1 MRKRNVILA
10 VLFALLTAGVANA
23 ALPKKVSGWYGYNA
37 VATSTATT
45 SVWYAAPES
54 DPVDVTDKI
63 VNPNFNNGKDGW
75 EGNFGN
81 GAVKAT
87 SVNPLITSFGGG
99 FDVHQTITGLTPGCY
114 TLKVQAFAREKSNA
128 DIVNAVAAGTE
139 TYDVQA
145 YLYAGNAEV
154 KVLHIAYNG
163 TDGMPDSSGDAANV
177 FNAGSYDQSLD
188 FVVGSNGTTTI
199 GIKNLSSNS
208 VSYVGYDNFR
218 LYYTG
223 EFEGGIEDIADLG
236 DLPLLTTDESNPIL
250 YRINNTRRTAQGKA
264 NWWDSFNGITT
275 NKDDAALVYF
285 TGKYVGDN
293 LKVKIHLNEST
304 YTLAGDFTW
313 AVEGIDW
320 YIKEFTSAQGGPY
333 KGVIISNSPN
343 FPNAYGDVTNA
354 DGTGC
359 WYVGSS
365 NASPWMYGGQWDGS
379 IFTCE
384 INDPSQIDY
393 VAALI
398 SKVPEGKMNADVQA
412 ELDNAIA
419 ALQADAT
426 VKNYEALQ
434 ALIADAKAS
443 IAAYDLVKSTLNGA
457 DALNETAKAIFNE
470 KAADIIAAYNNGTLT
485 TDVADTV
492 AAIKAAIAEAA
503 KAGIQEG
510 DNISSLIIN
519 GTFDVKGDETGW
531 KVERYDGNNPADF
544 KNGVVTGRGFYRL
557 TQTIEG
563 LPAGTYTLSAQ
574 AFTRPMDNGPLAEA
588 IAAGQDIVN
597 EAYIFANGDSV
608 KVHLI
613 TDVPEGHAVPNGS
626 GEVATAFADGC
637 YPVSVTV
644 EVGEDGVLTFGFV
657 NWNNVWDN
665 YAGVDNFTLTFDK
678 AAEPTPQPNVEKNVL
693 NDESYNF
700 EGGTTGGW
708 KMQGYNNNEGN
719 ATATAVKP
727 GYEGS
732 AYCMQLSNPTATANA
747 YEAQLPISLPSSYIG
762 EYTLTFFAKA
772 SEEGAEIQF
781 GAQHSPWSADN
792 KEWQPATTVLTTE
805 WQQYTIDCI
814 LGDEYIAQGGVN
826 TLYINFGH
834 VVGTV
839 ELDRIAFVPVNDVPE
854 IKYVWRSLVDN
865 GNLVTADTH
874 NYIVKEN
881 GGANPGA
888 LLPGTITE
896 GIGPEG
902 GNAIKL
908 TSYAGAS
915 QDWDAQFFIALND
928 SLPAGTQFKVS
939 FDYMGSAAVS
949 VGTQS
954 HGAPGDYK
962 HWACIGNADFT
973 TEWKHF
979 EYEGT
984 VDGGANNMQS
994 IAFNLSVNREEDID
1008 FFFSNFKAEAYLM
1021 ITPQPNVEGNIL
1033 NEDSYN
1039 FEKGL
1044 TGGWQMQGYNNNGG
1058 NATAKAVEPGYEGS
1072 AYSLQLSNPSAAD
1085 AVYGAQLPISL
1096 GGEYTGN
1103 FELSFY
1109 AKASEE
1115 GAEIQFGAQH
1125 SPWSADNKEWFAP
1138 TTTLTTDWQKYTIDV
1153 EIGDDYAD
1161 QGGINTLYINFG
1173 HMVGTVDL
1181 DRIALVPVEKPEP
1194 GPEPNPYDYTF
1205 ESYVGNSYEEYQAN
1219 VDMAGILADLGAESL
1234 NEVNIF
1240 AVLGDGTLDPNY
1252 QVGNTDGWRNADGM
1266 WQSWGADARY
1276 CVKADF
1282 TLPENQIYYV
1292 GGMYEQTKEPAT
1304 YTATFAFV
1312 KKPYVPAPAF
1322 EEIAQDQGTQY
1333 DDFTRAT
1340 VEYGDGYTE
1349 YTVTGDLHVAIKNK
1363 GEDGNGIDV
1372 TNCEKVVIE
1381 FAEPVPAGW
1390 KVSYS
1395 GVQSPDAW
1403 LDVPEGATSYTIQIA
1418 GTEYA
1423 ETGILPEFTLMVG
1436 WSGATPEKPLSCK
1449 VVGIY
1454 KYFIPVGGGEEGN
1467 TDGIT
1472 PTLPEIPVVTND
1484 GEVEEEVCDTV
1495 YVNVTL
1501 KYVERPDVTLNI
1513 VGEEDANFTVETFAN
1528 GYNLPF
1534 EGSIDLAAGLEAI
1547 GCDAETAEVYAYYT
1561 DEEGNPVFVAGAN
1574 KQSSYDGWFY
1584 LDGTPKSWGEIN
1596 SSEDN
1601 RGIYVKFDPTREDA
1615 VYEIGTFPSTT
1626 CGYDSTSY
1634 TVKWVIANP
1643 ETGKGYCYNITVTGE
1658 AEAVAING
1666 LKNGKQID
1674 WKNAYDLTGRKV
1686 ASPVK
1691 GNIYI
1696 VNGKKVLFK

>member
-37 VATSTATT
+37 VATSTVTT

-128 DIVNAVAAGTE
+128 DIINAVAAGTE

-145 YLYAGNAEV
+145 YIYAGNAEV

-333 KGVIISNSPN
+333 KGVIISNSPD

-510 DNISSLIIN
+510 DDISSLIIN

-678 AAEPTPQPNVEKNVL
+678 AAEPTPQPNVEGNL
-693 NDESYNF
+693 LSEESYNF
-700 EGGTTGGW
+700 EGGTTG
-708 KMQGYNNNEGN
+708 N
-719 ATATAVKP
+719 
-727 GYEGS
+727 
-732 AYCMQLSNPTATANA
+732 
-747 YEAQLPISLPSSYIG
+747 
-762 EYTLTFFAKA
+762 
-772 SEEGAEIQF
+772 
-781 GAQHSPWSADN
+781 
-792 KEWQPATTVLTTE
+792 
-805 WQQYTIDCI
+805 
-814 LGDEYIAQGGVN
+814 
-826 TLYINFGH
+826 
-834 VVGTV
+834 
-839 ELDRIAFVPVNDVPE
+839 
-854 IKYVWRSLVDN
+854 
-865 GNLVTADTH
+865 
-874 NYIVKEN
+874 
-881 GGANPGA
+881 
-888 LLPGTITE
+888 
-896 GIGPEG
+896 
-902 GNAIKL
+902 
-908 TSYAGAS
+908 
-915 QDWDAQFFIALND
+915 
-928 SLPAGTQFKVS
+928 
-939 FDYMGSAAVS
+939 
-949 VGTQS
+949 
-954 HGAPGDYK
+954 
-962 HWACIGNADFT
+962 WAMT
-973 TEWKHF
+973 
-979 EYEGT
+979 
-984 VDGGANNMQS
+984 
-994 IAFNLSVNREEDID
+994 
-1008 FFFSNFKAEAYLM
+1008 
-1021 ITPQPNVEGNIL
+1021 
-1033 NEDSYN
+1033 
-1039 FEKGL
+1039 
-1044 TGGWQMQGYNNNGG
+1044 YNNNGG
-1058 NATAKAVEPGYEGS
+1058 NATATVVEPGYEGS
-1072 AYSLQLSNPSAAD
+1072 AFAMQLNNTAKAD
-1085 AVYGAQLPISL
+1085 NAYNAQLPINL
-1096 GGEYTGN
+1096 GGN
-1103 FELSFY
+1103 FVGKYELSFY

-1125 SPWSADNKEWFAP
+1125 TPWSADNKEWFAP
-1138 TTTLTTDWQKYTIDV
+1138 VTTLTTDWQKYTYEVLLGEDF
-1153 EIGDDYAD
+1153 EA
-1161 QGGINTLYINFG
+1161 QGGVNTLYINFG
-1173 HMVGTVDL
+1173 NVVGTVQL
-1181 DRIALVPVEKPEP
+1181 DRIALVPVPE
-1194 GPEPNPYDYTF
+1194 PEPNPYDYTF

-1312 KKPYVPAPAF
+1312 KKPYVPAPTR

-1333 DDFTRAT
+1333 DTFTRAT

-1403 LDVPEGATSYTIQIA
+1403 LDVPEGATSYTVQIA

-1436 WSGATPEKPLSCK
+1436 WSGATKEKPLSCK

-1501 KYVERPDVTLNI
+1501 KYVERPDITLNI

-1547 GCDAETAEVYAYYT
+1547 GCDANKAEAYAYYT
-1561 DEEGNPVFVAGAN
+1561 DEEGNPVFVAGAMDT
-1574 KQSSYDGWFY
+1574 YDGWFY
-1584 LDGTPKSWGEIN
+1584 LDGTPKTWGDIN
-1596 SSEDN
+1596 ASEDD
-1601 RGIYVKFDPTREDA
+1601 RGIYVKFDPSAANA
-1615 VYEIGTFPSTT
+1615 VTEIGTFPSVT

-1634 TVKWVIANP
+1634 TVQWVIANP
-1643 ETGKGYCYNITVTGE
+1643 ETGKAYCYNITVTGE
-1658 AEAVAING
+1658 AEAVAINS
-1666 LKNGKQID
+1666 LKNAKQVD
-1674 WKNAYDLTGRKV
+1674 WNSAYDLTGRKV
-1686 ASPVK
+1686 ATPVK